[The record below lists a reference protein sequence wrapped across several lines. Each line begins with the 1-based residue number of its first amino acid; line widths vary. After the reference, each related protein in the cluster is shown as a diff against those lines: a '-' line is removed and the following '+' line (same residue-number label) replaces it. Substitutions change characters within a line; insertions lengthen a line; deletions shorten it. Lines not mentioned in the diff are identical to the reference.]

1 MAVTVSRSSLSSSSY
16 ISLIIKITASA
27 VVYIVYSYLFVAV
40 GISATCYHN
49 SFVDNVIDFS
59 NMEVIR
65 QLWLDSNT
73 FRLDCSLSDAC
84 ISL

>member
-1 MAVTVSRSSLSSSSY
+1 MAVTVSRSSSSSC
-16 ISLIIKITASA
+16 ISLIKITASA
-27 VVYIVYSYLFVAV
+27 VVYIVYSFLFVAV
-40 GISATCYHN
+40 GISVNATCYHN

-73 FRLDCSLSDAC
+73 FRLFDVDV
-84 ISL
+84 